1 MTTIASP
8 VMDNAPTTSSAPV
21 RSSPGFFYLLA
32 SGILVYLFPRMSRAW
47 TRASLL
53 PAVFVAV
60 FNILCGFLWSALL
73 VLAAHIW
80 SNIRPLKNQY
90 HSLWH
95 AEVVR
100 QSADSIRTAWAAEW
114 VNVAT
119 LDRIALF
126 VGVFLFILGAF
137 ILPYFVILPF
147 GTRPGPNKACFRH
160 VARTVLLG
168 SGVVHWWGA
177 AFVGILLA
185 YAQWHMP
192 DFLDP
197 MNYARSVTPLLLAFT
212 ILSFWTLAV
221 LVLAVRH
228 ECRGPADQ
236 PEPHDPW
243 CDDCGYILTGVDPA
257 GRCPECGRLIADSL
271 GPYNRPPTPWERRP
285 NFLNLPVILA
295 QAAAVV
301 SRPRTLFFSMPTLT
315 GQAAAQRW
323 LLGSTAVL
331 FTLALSI
338 VPALY
343 LTLEAEWN
351 VALVAG
357 SLAMGLVWAVFGL
370 MMVGVETAGIAAF
383 SRMRGQKVYLS
394 TSSKVTSYSAL
405 LMIPWIILGGA
416 QLVAYTYLST
426 LQQGHGIQRLFHVG
440 LQGEQVIL
448 AASLSLAHIGGLLWY
463 ELTVYRGLRAIQY
476 ANK

>member
-8 VMDNAPTTSSAPV
+8 VMDNVPTTSSAPV
-21 RSSPGFFYLLA
+21 RASPGFSYLLS
-32 SGILVYLFPRMSRAW
+32 SGTLVYLFPGLSRAW

-53 PAVFVAV
+53 PAILVAV
-60 FNILCGFLWSALL
+60 CNTLCGVLWTGLI
-73 VLAAHIW
+73 VLADHIW
-80 SNIRPLKNQY
+80 SNVNSLETQY
-90 HSLWH
+90 HSIWH
-95 AEVVR
+95 VAVFRQAAAGVR
-100 QSADSIRTAWAAEW
+100 SAWAAEW
-114 VNVAT
+114 ANVAL
-119 LDRIALF
+119 LDRIALVVSVVLF
-126 VGVFLFILGAF
+126 VLGAF
-137 ILPYFVILPF
+137 LLPYFVVLPF

-192 DFLDP
+192 DFLDA
-197 MNYARSVTPLLLAFT
+197 MKYARSVTPLLLAFT
-212 ILSFWTLAV
+212 ALSFWTLAV

-228 ECRGPADQ
+228 DYRGPADQ

-257 GRCPECGRLIADSL
+257 GRCPECGRPIAESL
-271 GPYNRPPTPWERRP
+271 GPQNRPPTPWERRP
-285 NFLNLPVILA
+285 SFLNLPVILA

-301 SRPRTLFFSMPTLT
+301 RRPRTLFFSMPTLT

-323 LLGSTAVL
+323 LLGSTIVL
-331 FTLALSI
+331 FVLALPI

-343 LTLEAEWN
+343 IALDAEWN
-351 VALVAG
+351 FALLAG
-357 SLAMGLVWAVFGL
+357 SLAMGLAWAVFGL

-383 SRMRGQKVYLS
+383 SRMRGQMVYLS

-405 LMIPWIILGGA
+405 LMIPWILLGGA
-416 QLVAYTYLST
+416 QLIAYTCLTS
-426 LQQGHGIQRLFHVG
+426 LHQGQGIQKLFHVG

-448 AASLSLAHIGGLLWY
+448 AVSLSLAHIGGLLWY